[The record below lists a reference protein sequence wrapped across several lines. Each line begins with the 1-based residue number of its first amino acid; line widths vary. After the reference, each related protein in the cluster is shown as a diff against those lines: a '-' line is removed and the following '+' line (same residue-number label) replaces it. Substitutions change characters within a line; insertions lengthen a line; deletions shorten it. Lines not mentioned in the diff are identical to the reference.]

1 MKYQI
6 NYAVIGLLI
15 VLSPILILALHYHNR
30 IEKFASLQNSA
41 LLEFLS
47 TQTPTAEEFIAS
59 AGGAFQ
65 QLASTRV
72 LSEQEVAANLE
83 YEKRQVVH
91 DILSMTEPESFPGPK
106 PGKV

>member
-1 MKYQI
+1 MKYQL

-30 IEKFASLQNSA
+30 MEKFASSQRSA
-41 LLEFLS
+41 ILEFLS
-47 TQTPTAEEFIAS
+47 SHVPTAEDFAAS
-59 AGGAFQ
+59 QGGAFQ

-72 LSEQEVAANLE
+72 LSEQEVAENLE
-83 YEKRQVVH
+83 YQKRQVVH